1 METPVPKKPKSSLS
15 KAKETSPFS
24 LVNLVKHFKEKSSLS
39 QTPPPFPSQGTSRD
53 VREVQEVERI
63 SFPWIAELSA
73 ISVRLMLTWACQRGV
88 IGR

>member
-15 KAKETSPFS
+15 LRLRF
-24 LVNLVKHFKEKSSLS
+24 LVRLDLLAWDYISVICSNDICTAEQLS
-39 QTPPPFPSQGTSRD
+39 ACLNCLDYRVLHGM
-53 VREVQEVERI
+53 RI